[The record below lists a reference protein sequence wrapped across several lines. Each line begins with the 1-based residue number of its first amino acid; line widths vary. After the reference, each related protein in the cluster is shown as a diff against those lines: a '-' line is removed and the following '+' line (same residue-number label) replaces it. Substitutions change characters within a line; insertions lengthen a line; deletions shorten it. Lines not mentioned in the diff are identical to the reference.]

1 MTPAIIN
8 LPTAYRGDIYEPI
21 SFVLTEFVNDVE
33 APLDISNASYA
44 MEFKRAQTKELVL
57 RVDTFT
63 LIGTN
68 QIRTGE
74 LIFPKFG
81 ILEYDLQ
88 ITFPTARPITYFRGK
103 IEVLNDVTDSNN

>member
-21 SFVLTEFVNDVE
+21 SFVLTEIENDVE
-33 APLDISNASYA
+33 VPLDISNASYA
-44 MEFKRAQTKELVL
+44 MEFKKTQTKELVL

-81 ILEYDLQ
+81 VLEYDLQ